1 MSANKTQPTRIDPVE
16 FLSGVE
22 PAQRRSDGLVLLEM
36 FNGITDLKPKM
47 WGPSMVGYGRYRY
60 QYESGSKGEYFLTGF
75 SPRKQNLS
83 VYIMPGYQWGNMQA
97 NLSKLGKHKLGKSCL
112 YINKLSDIDMA
123 VLANI
128 VREGLDYM
136 YTHYQTSDE

>member
-1 MSANKTQPTRIDPVE
+1 MSANKTQATRIDPVE

-60 QYESGSKGEYFLTGF
+60 QYESGRKGEYFLTGF
-75 SPRKQNLS
+75 SPRRQNLS
-83 VYIMPGYQWGNMQA
+83 VHIMPGYQWGNMQA

-136 YTHYQTSDE
+136 YTHYHTSAE